1 MAIGMLLL
9 SVSLTISSRL
19 INVTHICKATNV
31 VTAIIVF
38 EDNQSVALISGKKI
52 QSVAGS
58 MTDCIWSIQNY
69 LQDSHTVQSS
79 KRKCALCNS
88 SICPKGVWEAWKSW
102 GCHYIHSLG
111 FPKTSQT
118 WEDRFG
124 DWLCNPLSGI
134 KICTKSF
141 AASCKM
147 KTSPFEASSHW
158 PSVNK
163 WSLTFDPHSRRLCV
177 TMWLWVAASDSDS
190 LQLSAPWDA
199 LRGRFSSWNQPSC
212 RPGPWGCY
220 LKGDRW
226 CSAQNELVGNQN
238 NRSVMLGSWQWTQL
252 ARFWFNLGRSR
263 KNNVRVQRQPR
274 IGHGWL
280 ALAHLPKHV

>member
-1 MAIGMLLL
+1 MSLPSSFSKTTNL
-9 SVSLTISSRL
+9 SHSFLAKKSSLSQALWLTAFDRYKTTFKTPTL
-19 INVTHICKATNV
+19 CKAASAN
-31 VTAIIVF
+31 AHF
-38 EDNQSVALISGKKI
+38 EILQFVQKESEKLESPEGATIYTPSGS
-52 QSVAGS
+52 Q
-58 MTDCIWSIQNY
+58 
-69 LQDSHTVQSS
+69 
-79 KRKCALCNS
+79 
-88 SICPKGVWEAWKSW
+88 
-102 GCHYIHSLG
+102 
-111 FPKTSQT
+111 KTSQT

-147 KTSPFEASSHW
+147 KTSPFEASSHCHW

-274 IGHGWL
+274 IGHEWL

>member
-147 KTSPFEASSHW
+147 KTALLKHQAIDLASTSGRW
-158 PSVNK
+158 P
-163 WSLTFDPHSRRLCV
+163 LTRTHVACV
-177 TMWLWVAASDSDS
+177 SQCDYE
-190 LQLSAPWDA
+190 LQLPTVILCSSPHREMLSEVGFLLGTTHHAAQALEGVTWRETDDA
-199 LRGRFSSWNQPSC
+199 QHRMSW
-212 RPGPWGCY
+212 
-220 LKGDRW
+220 
-226 CSAQNELVGNQN
+226 
-238 NRSVMLGSWQWTQL
+238 
-252 ARFWFNLGRSR
+252 
-263 KNNVRVQRQPR
+263 
-274 IGHGWL
+274 
-280 ALAHLPKHV
+280 